1 MGRWGQPAPSWSV
14 WLGRRQP
21 LKGLHLEVGY
31 LGEVWEGDARVNE
44 VCALLCHDVS
54 CLRNILLLFGMDAG
68 DSTRLFLR
76 GETCLE
82 MENTVYYSC
91 LLQRCLVGLLDA
103 GLNSERCC
111 TDTVAESL

>member
-1 MGRWGQPAPSWSV
+1 MAGDSPS
-14 WLGRRQP
+14 
-21 LKGLHLEVGY
+21 KGSTWRLAY
-31 LGEVWEGDARVNE
+31 LGEVCECDARVDE

-54 CLRNILLLFGMDAG
+54 CLHNILLFGIDAG
-68 DSTRLFLR
+68 ESTRLFLR

-82 MENTVYYSC
+82 MENMVYYSY

-103 GLNSERCC
+103 GLNSERRC

>member
-1 MGRWGQPAPSWSV
+1 MSWSV
-14 WLGRRQP
+14 WLGRDSP
-21 LKGLHLEVGY
+21 SKGSAWRLAY
-31 LGEVWEGDARVNE
+31 LGEVWEHDVRVNE
-44 VCALLCHDVS
+44 VYALLCHDVS
-54 CLRNILLLFGMDAG
+54 CLHDILLLFGMDAG

-82 MENTVYYSC
+82 MENVVYYSC
-91 LLQRCLVGLLDA
+91 LLQRCLVGLLDV